1 MTPRKDVHLLQ
12 ISLNASQRSL
22 LLRAFPAIHRGKVT
36 AEHVTVAFEPKAHEM
51 EAFKLGASVIVRVVG
66 YAEDDRG
73 QAVAVVVEDAETKLP
88 VTIRN
93 PIPHI
98 TISCAEGTKPVYSN
112 KLLEGGY
119 NKVKGDPF
127 FIGTC
132 VAVLR
137 NGNVIDSE

>member
-12 ISLNASQRSL
+12 INLNASQRAL
-22 LLRAFPAIHRGKVT
+22 LLREFPAVHHGKVT
-36 AEHVTVAFEPKAHEM
+36 AEHITVAFEPKAHEF
-51 EAFKLGASVIVRVVG
+51 EAFRLGASVIVRAIG

-73 QAVAVVVEDAETKLP
+73 QAVAVTAEYADSSLP
-88 VTIRN
+88 VAIRN

-98 TISCAEGTKPVYSN
+98 TISVAEGTKPVYSN
-112 KLLEGGY
+112 KLLEAGH
-119 NKVKGDPF
+119 KSVKGEPF
-127 FIGTC
+127 FVGTC